1 MQLTILTE
9 QYPFFIIGGIDD
21 FMIDLIMC
29 GPSIQEVSYSTVC
42 GECKAGKKDEPNE
55 PF

>member
-21 FMIDLIMC
+21 FMIA
-29 GPSIQEVSYSTVC
+29 QFKETK
-42 GECKAGKKDEPNE
+42 E
-55 PF
+55 